1 MFIRQIGPGLE
12 TEHDSST
19 LVHELSRR
27 DHFSD
32 GPGPP
37 PREMTSSSRARPM
50 PFASCLKLAQMLAD
64 LDCML
69 LGPLESGRMSILAL
83 RGLSSL
89 RLFGH
94 KNKAI
99 HQKKQT
105 KKKKKNTPTQQQ
117 TKKKN
122 APKHKKPTDASKKN
136 QQNQQAE
143 TQRTQFG
150 VLAGQRPCHAGKA

>member
-1 MFIRQIGPGLE
+1 
-12 TEHDSST
+12 
-19 LVHELSRR
+19 
-27 DHFSD
+27 
-32 GPGPP
+32 
-37 PREMTSSSRARPM
+37 M

-105 KKKKKNTPTQQQ
+105 KKNTPTQQQ
-117 TKKKN
+117 PKNKN
-122 APKHKKPTDASKKN
+122 APKHKKPN
-136 QQNQQAE
+136 
-143 TQRTQFG
+143 RRF
-150 VLAGQRPCHAGKA
+150 

>member
-105 KKKKKNTPTQQQ
+105 KKKKHPHNNNQKRKTLRNTKN
-117 TKKKN
+117 
-122 APKHKKPTDASKKN
+122 PTDASKKN

-150 VLAGQRPCHAGKA
+150 VLAGQRPCHAGKV